1 MLKSTMSPDAEF
13 LVTITQKSTFAWIL
27 NISVFKTD
35 NNCTKGST
43 FRLISADVPVEKK
56 IIVLK
61 SQRKKKKYKIIKEF
75 K

>member
-1 MLKSTMSPDAEF
+1 MLKSTMSPDAVF
-13 LVTITQKSTFAWIL
+13 LVTITQKLTFAWIL

-56 IIVLK
+56 NNRIKIAT
-61 SQRKKKKYKIIKEF
+61 KKEKI
-75 K
+75 